1 MIDKEAIEALNIGTS
16 EAIEQ
21 ASRALIVDGKA
32 DHLAA
37 LPSHFTVHDLE
48 KYLPNRRRA
57 RGSMST
63 PNCDDF
69 ASYVVEHKQA
79 GASAFIDQQQ
89 MRAVAVLN
97 LGNPGS
103 PGHADNLATFAPEET
118 AAYIELLKISNN
130 GHFNQAK
137 VAEFFEDFGEC
148 MQFFGGQDANEKMS
162 TALAV
167 SAIRKITI
175 ESLKKIESEE
185 QSLRATRGT
194 FESIGAANAEK
205 IPTRIHFKCEPYHG
219 FKERDFVMRL
229 SILTNGQAPAIGLR
243 IVKAE
248 QHQEEMAKELVEKVR
263 SSIAAKA
270 PADAISVLIGSYSA
284 K

>member
-1 MIDKEAIEALNIGTS
+1 MIDKDAIKALEMGTAQ
-16 EAIEQ
+16 AIEQ
-21 ASRALIVDGKA
+21 ASRALLIDGDA
-32 DHLAA
+32 NNVAA
-37 LPSHFTVHDLE
+37 LPDNFTVHDLE
-48 KYLPNRRRA
+48 KFLPNRRRA
-57 RGSMST
+57 RGNMST
-63 PNCDDF
+63 PNCEDF
-69 ASYVVEHKQA
+69 ASYVVAHKEA

-97 LGNPGS
+97 LGAPGE
-103 PGHADNLATFAPEET
+103 PGHADNLATFAPEKT
-118 AAYIELLKISNN
+118 SAYIELLKVANN
-130 GHFNQAK
+130 GHCSQARI
-137 VAEFFEDFGEC
+137 AEFFEDFGEC
-148 MQFFGGQDANEKMS
+148 MQFFGGQDAGEKMS
-162 TALAV
+162 TSLAV

-175 ESLKKIESEE
+175 ESMKKIESEE

-205 IPTRIHFKCEPYHG
+205 IPVRIHFKCEPYHG

-243 IVKAE
+243 IVKVE

-270 PADAISVLIGSYSA
+270 PGEAVSVLIGSYSV